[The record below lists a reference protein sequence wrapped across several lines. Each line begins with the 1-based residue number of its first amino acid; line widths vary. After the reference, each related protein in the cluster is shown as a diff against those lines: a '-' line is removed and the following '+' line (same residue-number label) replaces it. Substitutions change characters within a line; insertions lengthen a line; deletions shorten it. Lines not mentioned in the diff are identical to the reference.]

1 MIIATEV
8 KNSKADCDCST
19 ITLMENTQPGQVITP
34 GATIEPVAPP
44 PPQAVSPV
52 SEPVPQ
58 ASPADAPQ
66 PVAPAVDMTPP
77 LPALPQQPYPQEP
90 LPPTPSVVPAIPE
103 ATPFPAQNTPMES
116 FTPSP
121 EVVPQSQE
129 VDLQWVASEPP
140 RGHKD
145 ATWYGVF
152 VLAAI
157 VLSALVY
164 LFTRDIVSTGVVI
177 VAIVG
182 LIFFA
187 SRQLADEECALDAEY
202 LHVGQKAY
210 NLQEFKA
217 FSIDE
222 SPATPSVTLLP
233 LKRLMPA
240 ITVHFPP
247 EYGQAIVDHVGA
259 YLPHEPHKTDAIDS
273 FLRRIRF

>member
-1 MIIATEV
+1 
-8 KNSKADCDCST
+8 
-19 ITLMENTQPGQVITP
+19 MENTQPGQVIAP
-34 GATIEPVAPP
+34 GATIEPAAPL
-44 PPQAVSPV
+44 PPQAVVPASDPAPQTPPV
-52 SEPVPQ
+52 DV
-58 ASPADAPQ
+58 PQ
-66 PVAPAVDMTPP
+66 PVAPAVEAMPQAP
-77 LPALPQQPYPQEP
+77 LPPQQYPQEP
-90 LPPTPSVVPAIPE
+90 LPAAPPAEAAAPVALPAMDTPTESLAPSSE
-103 ATPFPAQNTPMES
+103 AAAQ
-116 FTPSP
+116 
-121 EVVPQSQE
+121 PQD

-140 RGHKD
+140 HGHKD